1 MQCWE
6 TFQINIPR
14 SAHIFL
20 KKVRGYFSF
29 CLIFFLNRLLLLFC
43 FHAQIDRITHR
54 RTWLY
59 GSNKSFTK
67 KNSYFHP
74 VNIGTILRFIAGIK
88 PCTIENINLTMIE
101 KLSSSDFVNCIDRKQ
116 GLRLHKGRLDRHT
129 WKSVFNGRTTKRG
142 RG

>member
-1 MQCWE
+1 MSINMEDPVLKYYEKFLFKLTMQCWG
-6 TFQINIPR
+6 TFQIN

-54 RTWLY
+54 RSWLY

-67 KNSYFHP
+67 KQLFSPCEYRHNTAFYCRDKTLYHREHKSNYDRE
-74 VNIGTILRFIAGIK
+74 IKFIWF
-88 PCTIENINLTMIE
+88 C
-101 KLSSSDFVNCIDRKQ
+101 KLYRPK
-116 GLRLHKGRLDRHT
+116 T
-129 WKSVFNGRTTKRG
+129 RT
-142 RG
+142 